1 MTSDE
6 LLAAEFVLGL
16 LEGEDLLAARAR
28 AQSDAAFAEKITYW
42 QDRLAPLADTIAPR
56 TPRAELWPRI
66 EAALASESEAAGSES
81 AKIVSLRRNLRRWQ
95 WAGGFSAA
103 AAVVLAFLALPQL
116 ISPGLD
122 TDERLPTAVQQARL
136 AATMPIEGTPL
147 SLALT
152 YLPEDD
158 SLLVGA
164 VGLAADGVHDHEI
177 WFVPDS
183 GGDLVSLGVV
193 TPGRVVAHNV
203 PERVARALHEGS
215 QLVLTREPLGGKP
228 PDTAAGPVVAEARFT
243 TI

>member
-28 AQSDAAFAEKITYW
+28 AQSDEAFAEEIAIW

-103 AAVVLAFLALPQL
+103 AAIVLAFLPSFSEVPGPVRDDAGQIVFPGFPGDVIGDFRVYAIANQVILWTVLTVSFAL
-116 ISPGLD
+116 I
-122 TDERLPTAVQQARL
+122 
-136 AATMPIEGTPL
+136 
-147 SLALT
+147 
-152 YLPEDD
+152 
-158 SLLVGA
+158 VGA
-164 VGLAADGVHDHEI
+164 MARSQATD
-177 WFVPDS
+177 
-183 GGDLVSLGVV
+183 
-193 TPGRVVAHNV
+193 R
-203 PERVARALHEGS
+203 ARAVS
-215 QLVLTREPLGGKP
+215 VPN
-228 PDTAAGPVVAEARFT
+228 
-243 TI
+243 

>member
-28 AQSDAAFAEKITYW
+28 AQSDAAFAEEIAIW
-42 QDRLAPLADTIAPR
+42 QDRLAPLADMMAPR

-66 EAALASESEAAGSES
+66 EAALASESEADGSES

-103 AAVVLAFLALPQL
+103 AAIVLAFLALPQL

-164 VGLAADGVHDHEI
+164 VGLAADGVHA
-177 WFVPDS
+177 
-183 GGDLVSLGVV
+183 VSY
-193 TPGRVVAHNV
+193 TH
-203 PERVARALHEGS
+203 
-215 QLVLTREPLGGKP
+215 LTLPTK
-228 PDTAAGPVVAEARFT
+228 A
-243 TI
+243 

>member
-1 MTSDE
+1 MPRD
-6 LLAAEFVLGL
+6 
-16 LEGEDLLAARAR
+16 RA
-28 AQSDAAFAEKITYW
+28 TYW
-42 QDRLAPLADTIAPR
+42 AIACHANPPAINAR
-56 TPRAELWPRI
+56 PTSQIR
-66 EAALASESEAAGSES
+66 GS
-81 AKIVSLRRNLRRWQ
+81 
-95 WAGGFSAA
+95 
-103 AAVVLAFLALPQL
+103 
-116 ISPGLD
+116 
-122 TDERLPTAVQQARL
+122 THQARN
-136 AATMPIEGTPL
+136 
-147 SLALT
+147 
-152 YLPEDD
+152 D

-193 TPGRVVAHNV
+193 TPGRVVAHDV

>member
-1 MTSDE
+1 MSSDE

-28 AQSDAAFAEKITYW
+28 AQSDATFAEKITYW

-66 EAALASESEAAGSES
+66 EAALASGERSGWKRKREDRIAAQEFAALAMGRW
-81 AKIVSLRRNLRRWQ
+81 VQRGRRDRAR
-95 WAGGFSAA
+95 
-103 AAVVLAFLALPQL
+103 LPRTAPAHL
-116 ISPGLD
+116 PGLD

-164 VGLAADGVHDHEI
+164 VGLQPMASTTTRSGSCRIVAVTWFRWVWSLRAAWWRMMCRNG
-177 WFVPDS
+177 WR
-183 GGDLVSLGVV
+183 
-193 TPGRVVAHNV
+193 GRCT
-203 PERVARALHEGS
+203 RVRNWC
-215 QLVLTREPLGGKP
+215 
-228 PDTAAGPVVAEARFT
+228 
-243 TI
+243 

>member
-116 ISPGLD
+116 I
-122 TDERLPTAVQQARL
+122 
-136 AATMPIEGTPL
+136 ATMPIEGTPL

-193 TPGRVVAHNV
+193 TPGRVVAHDV